1 MRRMGVMA
9 VALAAT
15 IAVGC
20 NRSDNRA
27 ANDSTAVGT
36 AGRDNANISSGDRDF
51 VRDVATMNMAEI
63 ELSRTA
69 LQRSPSADVKKFAQ
83 MMVNDH
89 PPAGDKLKAFA
100 SQHQIELPAQLDDKH
115 RDLREKLA
123 AKQGLDFD
131 KEYADA
137 MVDGHQDFV
146 DKLESRIDKD
156 TLSKWKAG
164 RDSARDDINVN
175 PNAASPNAANRAPAK
190 PGTVNPDPDAKV
202 VATAVTAER
211 SDNPVTMGLNQWAA
225 ETYAVAFAHLEAA
238 KALRDGVRKRSTN

>member
-9 VALAAT
+9 MALAAT

-20 NRSDNRA
+20 NSSDNRA

-36 AGRDNANISSGDRDF
+36 AGRDNGNVSSGDRDF

-69 LQRSPSADVKKFAQ
+69 LQRSASADVKKFAQ

-100 SQHQIELPAQLDDKH
+100 SQHQIEVPAQLDEEH
-115 RDLREKLA
+115 RELRDKLA
-123 AKQGLDFD
+123 AKQGLEFD
-131 KEYADA
+131 REYADT

-164 RDSARDDINVN
+164 RDTTRADVNEPNVVN
-175 PNAASPNAANRAPAK
+175 PNAANRAPAK
-190 PGTVNPDPDAKV
+190 PGAVNPDKDAEV
-202 VATAVTAER
+202 EATAVTAER

-225 ETYAVAFAHLEAA
+225 ETYPVAFAHLEAA

>member
-9 VALAAT
+9 VALAAV

-20 NRSDNRA
+20 NSSDNKA

-36 AGRDNANISSGDRDF
+36 AGRDNANISAGDRDF

-63 ELSRTA
+63 ELSRAA
-69 LQRSPSADVKKFAQ
+69 LQRGAGADVKKFAQ

-89 PPAGDKLKAFA
+89 PAAGDKLKAFA
-100 SQHQIELPAQLDDKH
+100 SQHQIEVPAQLDDKH
-115 RDLREKLA
+115 RDLREKLM

-131 KEYADA
+131 KDYADA

-164 RDSARDDINVN
+164 RDGVRDDVTTRN
-175 PNAASPNAANRAPAK
+175 PAAKSPENHGGA
-190 PGTVNPDPDAKV
+190 NPDKDAKV
-202 VATAVTAER
+202 EATAVTAER

-225 ETYAVAFAHLEAA
+225 ETYPVAFAHLEAA